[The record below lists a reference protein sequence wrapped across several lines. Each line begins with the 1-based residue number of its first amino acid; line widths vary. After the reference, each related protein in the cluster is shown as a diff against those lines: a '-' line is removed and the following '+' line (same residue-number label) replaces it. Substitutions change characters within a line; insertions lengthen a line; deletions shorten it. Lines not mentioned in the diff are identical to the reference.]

1 MNTYSFVDVENGLAV
16 FRSLSPGADM
26 PFHWLIQGEDE
37 KVSTIGKGVVVM
49 KVIPFRHPTTNTTV
63 VEYFVGNK
71 MPNVMTASV
80 SARVRFD
87 VPPSA
92 VTFGMIQAAFPGSHR
107 CSALLVWGHPPAPKQ
122 EVKREPAPDTMPS
135 SIVKPPEGLPEQ
147 KIRNIW
153 TLITFKN
160 LNQKVDADGKNVVYV
175 AARLT

>member
-1 MNTYSFVDVENGLAV
+1 
-16 FRSLSPGADM
+16 M

-122 EVKREPAPDTMPS
+122 EVKREPAQDTMPS

-160 LNQKVDADGKNVVYV
+160 LNQKVDTDGKNVVYV